1 MSTAQNIVDRAGRL
15 ILQLDSGVSM
25 TGQEASDALTAL
37 NAMMSSWCNERL
49 MVYSMQEETVPMVA
63 NQQTYTIGPS
73 GSDLVT
79 TRPVEI
85 EKAYILYQNIS
96 YPVRIIDEEY
106 WALLPA
112 KLTTSTWPDHIWYQA
127 GMPNGTIHCYPEP
140 NASSSLIILTRV
152 ALTSFALTDTIT
164 LPPGWEDAMAYNLAV
179 NLAPE
184 YNTEASPTV
193 VRMAGQT
200 KAAIKRAN
208 SRPILLPQE
217 LSLMMSQPKAHI
229 ISDQP

>member
-1 MSTAQNIVDRAGRL
+1 MSAANDIINRACRL
-15 ILQLDSGVSM
+15 LLQLDSGNSV
-25 TGQEASDALTAL
+25 TGQEATDALTAL
-37 NAMMSSWCNERL
+37 NAMMDSWRNERL

-63 NQQTYTIGPS
+63 NRQTYTVGPS
-73 GSDLVT
+73 GTDLVT

-85 EKAYILYQNIS
+85 ERAYILYQNIS
-96 YPVRIIDEEY
+96 YPVRIIDEEF

-112 KLTTSTWPDHIWYQA
+112 KLTTSTWPDHIWPQM
-127 GMPNGTIHCYPEP
+127 GMPNITLHCYPEP

-152 ALTSFALTDTIT
+152 ALTSFALTDTIS
-164 LPPGWEDAMAYNLAV
+164 LPPGWEDAMAFNLAV
-179 NLAPE
+179 ALAPE
-184 YNTEASPTV
+184 YNTEPSPTV
-193 VRMAGQT
+193 VRKAGET

-208 SRPILLPQE
+208 SRPVMLSQE